1 MKQIHCEK
9 KQQQTQ
15 TKVNKNTMLMENKM
29 RYQRRTSALSK
40 YPTKRNG
47 KQCAFT
53 IEEFDLHYLCSV
65 NDTGKL
71 KNIFR
76 LFTLTGKGSGGNVN
90 LQDEDFGGRSPL
102 HVACSKGR
110 LSEEIYIF
118 IERILKENKTLM
130 GRIVKNISKLNYSPE

>member
-1 MKQIHCEK
+1 
-9 KQQQTQ
+9 
-15 TKVNKNTMLMENKM
+15 M
-29 RYQRRTSALSK
+29 RYQRKTSVLGK

-53 IEEFDLHYLCSV
+53 VEEFDLHYLCSV

-76 LFTLTGKGSGGNVN
+76 LSKLTGGKGCGGNVN

-102 HVACSKGR
+102 HVACSKGK
-110 LSEEIYIF
+110 IFYIF
-118 IERILKENKTLM
+118 DFLSLFKEMQLQSSQTFFL
-130 GRIVKNISKLNYSPE
+130 RF